1 MINIQSPRRERK
13 RLAKDKSLSV
23 FSVQSKK
30 GGYDIY
36 FGNHSADPDTW
47 RWMGKANFETINDK
61 MESARYKMRR
71 YL

>member
-1 MINIQSPRRERK
+1 MINVQRPRRERK

-23 FSVQSKK
+23 FSVPSKK
-30 GGYDIY
+30 GGLDIY
-36 FGNHSADPDTW
+36 FGDRSADPVAW
-47 RWMGKANFETINDK
+47 KWMGKANFETLNDK

>member
-1 MINIQSPRRERK
+1 MINVQRPRRERK
-13 RLAKDKSLSV
+13 RLMKNNKLSV
-23 FSVQSKK
+23 FKVPSKK

-36 FGNHSADPDTW
+36 FGDRSADPVAW
-47 RWMGKANFETINDK
+47 KWMSKANFETVNDR